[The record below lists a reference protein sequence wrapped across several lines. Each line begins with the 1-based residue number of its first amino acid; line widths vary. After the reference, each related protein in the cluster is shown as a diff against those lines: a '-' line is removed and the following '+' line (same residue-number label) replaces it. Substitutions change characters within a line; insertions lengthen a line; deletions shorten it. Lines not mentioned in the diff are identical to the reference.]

1 MIDIK
6 SVNKSAEYE
15 DNSLLSKIQ
24 DLELKNKE
32 LEILLQEKMDKL
44 NKLSIVNDELERTL
58 NEKDFQFG
66 NNAQNEAS
74 SEEAISQYKNEINS
88 LLINNKKQN
97 ETLDFLKEKLSDKEG
112 LSLELTTQNESFLA
126 KNRGK

>member
-1 MIDIK
+1 MK

>member
-112 LSLELTTQNESFLA
+112 LSLELTTQNESFLT

>member
-1 MIDIK
+1 MIDMK

-15 DNSLLSKIQ
+15 DNSFLSKIQ

>member
-1 MIDIK
+1 
-6 SVNKSAEYE
+6 
-15 DNSLLSKIQ
+15 
-24 DLELKNKE
+24 
-32 LEILLQEKMDKL
+32 MDKL